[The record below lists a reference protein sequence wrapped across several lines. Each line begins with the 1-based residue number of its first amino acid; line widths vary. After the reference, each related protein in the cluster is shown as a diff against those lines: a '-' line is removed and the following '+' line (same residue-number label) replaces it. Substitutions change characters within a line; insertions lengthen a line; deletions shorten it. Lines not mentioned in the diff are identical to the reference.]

1 MEFKVIVYETVSV
14 AQVVEIDG
22 RPKIE
27 VEYKS
32 ETKSFFAEEISSMV
46 LTKMKETAEAYLGH
60 DVKDAVVTVPAVSLK
75 FKFILFYTRVK
86 LENISVSFLQS
97 SSLGFV
103 VDTSLTETYRVRFPV
118 TAKVISLW
126 IIVLKIVRRRKVF
139 F

>member
-1 MEFKVIVYETVSV
+1 
-14 AQVVEIDG
+14 
-22 RPKIE
+22 
-27 VEYKS
+27 
-32 ETKSFFAEEISSMV
+32 MV

>member
-1 MEFKVIVYETVSV
+1 MEFKVIVNETVSV

-60 DVKDAVVTVPAVSLK
+60 DVKEAVVTVPAVSLK